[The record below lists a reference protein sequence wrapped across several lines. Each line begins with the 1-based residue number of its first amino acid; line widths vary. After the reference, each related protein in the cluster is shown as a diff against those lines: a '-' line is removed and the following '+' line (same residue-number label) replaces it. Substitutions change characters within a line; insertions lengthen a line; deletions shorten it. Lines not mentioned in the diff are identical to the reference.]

1 MDLIPAVFALI
12 RAVIVIAIGLII
24 TKIVV
29 DITRKILDRDDVD
42 NLIRNLGYEPAV
54 KDLLILIMKYLFYFV
69 IFMIAIAQFGFG
81 TFVIE
86 AILIII
92 VLAFGALIIYSL
104 KDLIPNISA
113 GITIARSK
121 AYKVGDKIKV
131 GLYEGIVREFNITST
146 KIEDKM
152 GRLIIIPNSVIIRGE
167 IINEGIHLSKLRSSS
182 SGRTRKSNSKRK
194 RS

>member
-29 DITRKILDRDDVD
+29 DITRRILDRDDVD
-42 NLIRNLGYEPAV
+42 TLIRNLGYEPAV
-54 KDLLILIMKYLFYFV
+54 KDLLILIMKYLFYFI

-86 AILIII
+86 AILVII

-121 AYKVGDKIKV
+121 AYKVGDRIKV
-131 GLYEGIVREFNITST
+131 GLYEGIVRDFNITST

-167 IINEGIHLSKLRSSS
+167 IINEGIHISKLRSSS
-182 SGRTRKSNSKRK
+182 SGRTRKSNSKRR